1 VCVCVC
7 VCVCYCD
14 SVWVCTQNVVA
25 CGGQKR
31 VLDSLELKLQV
42 VVNCLTWVPG
52 TELRSSEKVALSHSH
67 SNCYSTLSDHIGLC
81 IYVYIYISIL
91 KGSKAHSEEILDKKQ
106 D

>member
-1 VCVCVC
+1 MCVCVCVC

-42 VVNCLTWVPG
+42 FMNQPVWVLESNPCG
-52 TELRSSEKVALSHSH
+52 EASSALSH
-67 SNCYSTLSDHIGLC
+67 
-81 IYVYIYISIL
+81 
-91 KGSKAHSEEILDKKQ
+91 
-106 D
+106 